1 MRFQGVPKL
10 FLSAIFARSAFSTQ
24 RVDAR
29 ASNIWDTLNSTVE
42 GRLRASVP
50 FARPCFTLASVDVG
64 SFNPIE
70 CTNITQNYLDHFT
83 RSRTFGAYM
92 NTQWETCQQRSTQC
106 LLDDTL
112 PNNTAA
118 YNPPQSCAQGSIPNY
133 YVEVAK
139 VSDVQAAVV
148 FAKNNSIPLVIKNT
162 GHDYI
167 GRSSG
172 PSGLAV
178 WMRNYQNIS
187 LVRDFVPT
195 GCSRETVDKAV
206 TFGAGANFDVLYQ
219 FADANNIT
227 LPGAEDLTVGAG
239 GGYLMGGGHSAL
251 SPVYGLAVDRVL
263 EYEVVVASGQVLVA
277 NRCQNSDLFFALR
290 GGGGGTFGVVTQVT
304 TLALPQVSLSTVVV
318 GYQST
323 PEKERAF
330 VEFLVEHAMEYAN
343 QGWGG
348 YATPQTGLILT
359 TPLLNITAAEA
370 AMASLQN
377 FTINTLGGFFTLNS
391 YPSYL
396 SFFQTSLAPYPV
408 PVGLPFIFAS
418 RLVPAANFETRK
430 SRSLLV
436 EAMIPSFE
444 TASLPII
451 LIVAPYLYNYQG
463 GTSVTDAWRSS
474 LWHVAIADFWNY
486 NTTYGQRE
494 QIYASATRSMAP
506 LRALTPKSGAYQNE
520 ADVYEPNHTESFWGS
535 HYEDLVRI
543 KRKYDP
549 EHLFDCWHCVDWTGR
564 QNPRYQCYM
573 PRPGY

>member
-1 MRFQGVPKL
+1 MHCLLARHFAHHR
-10 FLSAIFARSAFSTQ
+10 AIFARSAFSTQ

-29 ASNIWDTLNSTVE
+29 ASNIWDALNSTVE

-50 FARPCFTLASVDVG
+50 FARPCFTLASVDIG

-162 GHDYI
+162 G
-167 GRSSG
+167 
-172 PSGLAV
+172 
-178 WMRNYQNIS
+178 
-187 LVRDFVPT
+187 
-195 GCSRETVDKAV
+195 
-206 TFGAGANFDVLYQ
+206 AGANFDVLYQ

-263 EYEVVVASGQVLVA
+263 EFEVVVASGQVLVA

-290 GGGGGTFGVVTQVT
+290 GGGGGTFGVVTQIT

-348 YATPQTGLILT
+348 YATPKTGLILT
-359 TPLLNITAAEA
+359 TPLLNLTAAEA

-377 FTINTLGGFFTLNS
+377 FTNNTLGGFFTLNS

-418 RLVPAANFETRK
+418 RLVPTANFETKKNRN
-430 SRSLLV
+430 LLV

-451 LIVAPYLYNYQG
+451 LLVAPYLYNYQG

-486 NTTYGQRE
+486 DTTYGQRE
-494 QIYASATRSMAP
+494 QIYASATSSMAP
-506 LRALTPKSGAYQNE
+506 LRALTPKSGAYQVGIFRE
-520 ADVYEPNHTESFWGS
+520 
-535 HYEDLVRI
+535 I
-543 KRKYDP
+543 
-549 EHLFDCWHCVDWTGR
+549 
-564 QNPRYQCYM
+564 QNAMY
-573 PRPGY
+573 